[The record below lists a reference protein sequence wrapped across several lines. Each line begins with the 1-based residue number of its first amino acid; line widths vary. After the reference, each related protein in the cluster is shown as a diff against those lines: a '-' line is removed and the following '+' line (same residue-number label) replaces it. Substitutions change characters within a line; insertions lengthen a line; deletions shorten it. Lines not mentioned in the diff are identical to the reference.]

1 MSTNTK
7 PANHASSPAS
17 NDATEKE
24 QNATGITYAQKEDSP
39 KLSEMIFSKVNV
51 VSSRLKEQLT
61 KIHSNVIDAAGIG
74 ETVGLTWPSI
84 LKTTTYKV
92 ASQSFT
98 FATTWSVS
106 IISFVA
112 NAVNESTDNAIP
124 KTFTKTKDTVDCMF
138 NNAKTRVGLSNE
150 WFQFALGKFMPTTVD
165 DAKEKIAA
173 VIDVANTACSPTA
186 PSTQMCKESVPLY
199 EKFIQKAN
207 HIFNSPKAT
216 VVSAKTSVN
225 ES

>member
-1 MSTNTK
+1 M
-7 PANHASSPAS
+7 
-17 NDATEKE
+17 
-24 QNATGITYAQKEDSP
+24 
-39 KLSEMIFSKVNV
+39 
-51 VSSRLKEQLT
+51 VSSRLKEQIT

-84 LKTTTYKV
+84 LKTSTYKV

-112 NAVNESTDNAIP
+112 NAVNESTGNAIP
-124 KTFTKTKDTVDCMF
+124 TTVDDAKEAVDCMF

-165 DAKEKIAA
+165 DAKEKITAG
-173 VIDVANTACSPTA
+173 IDVANTACSSTT